1 MRRSQVIGEAEDRTK
16 TKARL
21 RIPLPSDLMA
31 ILEQHVNAL
40 PEGRTSKSDLLFPS
54 KTGGYQASSCLA
66 KPIVAIA
73 EASEITKHLSPYFMR
88 RTFQDLCRAAQV
100 HDFVARA
107 ISGHATVEMQQLY
120 SSVDGSEV
128 RNGLAKVI
136 SLAGFR
142 LARDAESAAGGGGET
157 PRRDH
162 HRSSADADLR
172 RGSGDAIR
180 AGGDRGG

>member
-1 MRRSQVIGEAEDRTK
+1 MEV
-16 TKARL
+16 
-21 RIPLPSDLMA
+21 
-31 ILEQHVNAL
+31 LEQHANAL
-40 PEGRTSKSDLLFPS
+40 PEGRASKSDLLFPS

-73 EASEITKHLSPYFMR
+73 EAAKITKHLSPYFMR
-88 RTFQDLCRAAQV
+88 RTFQDLCRAAHV

-128 RNGLAKVI
+128 RSGLAKVI

-142 LARDAESAAGGGGET
+142 QARATEEN
-157 PRRDH
+157 
-162 HRSSADADLR
+162 
-172 RGSGDAIR
+172 
-180 AGGDRGG
+180 GGDRGGDRLSEASSDDDLRKGSGDAKQVGGDRGGDRTERSLTMRAG